1 MQDGHTRKLEPGVA
15 AQALFLARHRISL
28 VVIGGDASGQE
39 YELDSEQVTLGRGP
53 GATFTFADGAMSK
66 QHAALDL
73 GGEGYRV
80 RDLGSTNG
88 LMVNGSEVSAADLK
102 HGDKLVLGEHTLQ
115 YLVESR
121 ESVRTYELSQD
132 D

>member
-15 AQALFLARHRISL
+15 AQALFLARHRVSL
-28 VVIGGDASGQE
+28 IVVCGDSSGSE
-39 YELDSEQVTLGRGP
+39 YPLDSEQVTLGRGP
-53 GATFTFADGAMSK
+53 GVTFAFDDGAMSK
-66 QHAALDL
+66 RHAALEL

-88 LMVNGSEVSAADLK
+88 LTVNGSAISAADLK
-102 HGDKLVLGEHTLQ
+102 HDDKLVLGEHTLQ
-115 YLVESR
+115 YVVESQ
-121 ESVRTYELSQD
+121 ESVRTYDLSKD